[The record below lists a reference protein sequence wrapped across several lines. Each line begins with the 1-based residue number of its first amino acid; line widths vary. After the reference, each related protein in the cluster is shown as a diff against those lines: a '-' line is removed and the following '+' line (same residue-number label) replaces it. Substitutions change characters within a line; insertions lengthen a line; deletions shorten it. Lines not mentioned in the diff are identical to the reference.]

1 MPLDQKFRRF
11 ALLMES
17 EIARML
23 ERQEAQTR
31 GADEV
36 RPDQAHGMVTYL
48 RQGAAIWQARV
59 ERIAEH
65 SQDLGVFKWWFHG
78 FSPELDRV
86 RLGLAYREGERWQM
100 HELTKDQLFVDPD
113 EAELLCRVAAQL
125 AHADGIL
132 RVPAEGHVTWYAL
145 YDARDGGSARPP
157 GDLRD
162 TQVNRGSERP
172 AWMVDGLELD
182 TGMSNA
188 GVSRG
193 GFRPAVVGMTHSV
206 PPPSVSRTGPLAPSR
221 PTMGVRSLAPSAG
234 LQVSPDDFGP
244 TIPAPAPAPRTQ
256 SALPVREIRRELF
269 LPVAQSALAEV
280 VQQIE
285 GFRQALLVVRIDLEH
300 SKGRFVVQLVGLD
313 AAGDLHAL
321 DASRPL
327 VDAVAKLIGEDS
339 RDGNGRWKKLVV
351 RMRQTERGAAVEQTI
366 G

>member
-31 GADEV
+31 GAEEV
-36 RPDQAHGMVTYL
+36 RPDQAHGTVTYL

-59 ERIAEH
+59 EKIAEH
-65 SQDLGVFKWWFHG
+65 SADLGVFKWWFHG

-86 RLGLAYREGERWQM
+86 RLGLAFREGERWQM
-100 HELTKDQLFVDPD
+100 HELTKEQLFVDAD
-113 EAELLCRVAAQL
+113 EAELVCQVAAQL
-125 AHADGIL
+125 ARADGIL
-132 RVPAEGHVTWYAL
+132 RVPGEGHATWYAL
-145 YDARDGGSARPP
+145 YDARDGGSTRPP
-157 GDLRD
+157 SELRD

-172 AWMVDGLELD
+172 AWMVGGLELD
-182 TGMSNA
+182 SGPSPRA
-188 GVSRG
+188 

-206 PPPSVSRTGPLAPSR
+206 PPPAASRTGPIPPSR
-221 PTMGVRSLAPSAG
+221 PTMGVRSLAPSPG
-234 LQVSPDDFGP
+234 LEVSPDDFGS
-244 TIPAPAPAPRTQ
+244 TIPAPAPAPRTVQ
-256 SALPVREIRRELF
+256 STLPVREIRRELF

-280 VQQIE
+280 VQQID
-285 GFRQALLVVRIDLEH
+285 GFRQALLVVRIDLEQ
-300 SKGRFVVQLVGLD
+300 SKGRFVVQLVGID

-327 VDAVAKLIGEDS
+327 VDAVAKLIGDDS

-351 RMRQTERGAAVEQTI
+351 RMRHTERGAAVEQTI
-366 G
+366 A